1 MERPKF
7 NDEMRKELAQIV
19 GKIVF
24 EWCNGE
30 TELETCIE
38 DAEDVLQFN
47 HNEDGYTLAK
57 EFDNKGYSVDTML
70 VDELDCVP
78 NEASVIEKKYIQQW
92 VKDNNLTLDIEIGT
106 EVKYH
111 HWKDQYKI
119 GKVVK
124 LYPETMQYG
133 VRTSDHSESSHSIVN
148 FEKVTRAVGDLV

>member
-1 MERPKF
+1 MRPKF

-47 HNEDGYTLAK
+47 YNEDGYTLAK
-57 EFDNKGYSVDTML
+57 AFDDKGYSVDTML
-70 VDELDCVP
+70 VDELDCVS
-78 NEASVIEKKYIQQW
+78 NEASVIEKKHIQQW
-92 VKDNNLTLDIEIGT
+92 VKDNNLTLDIEIGA

-111 HWKDQYKI
+111 YWKDQYKI

-124 LYPETMQYG
+124 LYPQTMQYG
-133 VRTSDHSESSHSIVN
+133 VRNTDQSENCHSIVN